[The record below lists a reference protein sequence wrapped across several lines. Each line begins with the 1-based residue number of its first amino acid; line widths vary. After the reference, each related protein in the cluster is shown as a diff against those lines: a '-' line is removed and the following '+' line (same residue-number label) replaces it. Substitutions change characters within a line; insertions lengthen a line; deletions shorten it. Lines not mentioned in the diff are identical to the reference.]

1 MLGVPYVIYNK
12 GPEKLPGYTSVD
24 IPNVGA
30 EGMAFVHHIIENVKP
45 YLMFVST
52 EPPDSSCPQ
61 APTKTN
67 SHGLSQPTEPRAVPA
82 EIERALRLLALR
94 GGV

>member
-30 EGMAFVHHIIENVKP
+30 EGMAFVHHIIEHAKP

-52 EPPDSSCPQ
+52 
-61 APTKTN
+61 
-67 SHGLSQPTEPRAVPA
+67 
-82 EIERALRLLALR
+82 
-94 GGV
+94 